1 VCAGDRHSSID
12 NKTTHGTMTTLSS
25 LNAALLTTVTPS
37 SSTSSLAAAVRTAV
51 TASVE
56 STLVT
61 IPSPGVESPLVYTQQ
76 GTLANVEPT
85 TTWAS
90 SPTDAVSMT
99 MAGDYLA
106 GTMSG
111 RFYNLGSALLDRFK
125 TTDSNFSQSVTV
137 GATGANDAP
146 ATGLAGQSP
155 QGEIKLTVQTASGV
169 KVDIEM
175 DSEDGTLS
183 VSTHSSGTLSDA
195 ERSALANLADGF
207 QKAIDGFGAYPPQV
221 DLSGLTQYDTSVL
234 SSVNMQFNVTGDGA
248 SNLSANISL
257 SGSARSVS
265 LTNSEGT
272 LKLNVDTSDSAIWGS
287 GAQRDE
293 AIASYLAQFDNA
305 NAKGHGDAALMSMF
319 KDTFTQ
325 LNSDYGTSSKQL
337 PGTAYAP
344 WLAQSDH
351 AMLTGLADFTA
362 SISDNSTSPNPL
374 LPSQTDSFSYQVS
387 QSTRTEGNVL
397 NGSISQT
404 QQSHLQASYH
414 QSLTGGEVQL
424 GKSLASQTYDY
435 MQIDDDAS
443 STVNLTTQRG
453 NLVQATLDQSS
464 SQSTRKSEYMRGVLV
479 SDVDTPTNSSASTD
493 LLSLLKPLFADQEAE
508 QNSGTW
514 QQALSKIR
522 GMVLLNANAD

>member
-1 VCAGDRHSSID
+1 
-12 NKTTHGTMTTLSS
+12 MTTLSS
-25 LNAALLTTVTPS
+25 LNAALVTTVTPS
-37 SSTSSLAAAVRTAV
+37 SGTTSLASTVRSSAEATAN
-51 TASVE
+51 AE
-56 STLVT
+56 STVVT
-61 IPSPGVESPLVYTQQ
+61 IPSLSVESPLVYTQQ
-76 GTLANVEPT
+76 GILANVATT

-90 SPTDAVSMT
+90 NPTDAVSMT

-106 GTMSG
+106 GSMSG
-111 RFYNLGSALLDRFK
+111 RFTNLGSALLDQFK
-125 TTDSNFSQSVTV
+125 TSGSDFSQSVTV
-137 GATGANDAP
+137 GSTGLTGAAS
-146 ATGLAGQSP
+146 LSGQGP
-155 QGEIKLTVQTASGV
+155 QGDIKLTVETASGV

-195 ERSALANLADGF
+195 ERSAIANLADGF
-207 QKAIDGFGAYPPQV
+207 QKAIDGLGAYPQQL

-248 SNLSANISL
+248 SNVSANISL
-257 SGSARSVS
+257 SNSARSVS
-265 LTNSEGT
+265 ITNSEGT
-272 LKLNVDTSDSAIWGS
+272 LKLNVDTSDSALWGS
-287 GAQRDE
+287 GAQRDQ

-319 KDTFTQ
+319 KDAFTQ
-325 LNSDYGTSSKQL
+325 MNSDYGTSSKQL
-337 PGTAYAP
+337 PGTTYAP

-362 SISDNSTSPNPL
+362 SISDNATSPNPV
-374 LPSQTDSFSYQVS
+374 LPSQTDNFAYQVS
-387 QSTRTEGNVL
+387 QSTRTEGNLL
-397 NGSISQT
+397 NGSIAQT

-414 QSLTGGEVQL
+414 QSLAGGAVKL

-443 STVNLTTQRG
+443 STVNLATQRG

-464 SQSTRKSEYMRGVLV
+464 SQSTRKSEYVRGVLV
-479 SDVDTPTNSSASTD
+479 SDVDTPTNNSSSTD
-493 LLSLLKPLFADQEAE
+493 LLALLKPLFADQEAE

-514 QQALSKIR
+514 QQALSKIH
-522 GMVLLNANAD
+522 GMVLLNTNAS